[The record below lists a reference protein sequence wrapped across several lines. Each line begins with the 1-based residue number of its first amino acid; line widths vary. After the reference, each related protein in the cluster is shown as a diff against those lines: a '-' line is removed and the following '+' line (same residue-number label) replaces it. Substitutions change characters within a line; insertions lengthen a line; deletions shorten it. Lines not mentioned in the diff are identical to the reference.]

1 MLRQY
6 VRIWLSMA
14 VVAAV
19 LNVAGMSALAQA
31 ELVTFSFKGAL
42 SQIDAPLTS
51 TWSPGQAFSGTYT
64 FDSNEQ
70 NHGALQAL
78 VSTCER
84 LGTSMRPSARRK

>member
-70 NHGALQAL
+70 NHGAPGA
-78 VSTCER
+78 
-84 LGTSMRPSARRK
+84 GFYMRAPRDFHATITA